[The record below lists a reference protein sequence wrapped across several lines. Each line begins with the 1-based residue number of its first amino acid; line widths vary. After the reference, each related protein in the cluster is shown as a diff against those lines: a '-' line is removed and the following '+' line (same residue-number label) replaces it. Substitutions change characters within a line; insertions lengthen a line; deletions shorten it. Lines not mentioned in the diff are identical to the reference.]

1 MTEHTS
7 GKWKVFDAYDVMGK
21 PGLVAASRIG
31 AVTDDGIETVVKASC
46 YGYDEINM
54 TKADA
59 HLIAAA
65 PDLLAACKAALEAIR
80 SDADVDWMLSVESQ
94 CCAAIAK
101 ARGK

>member
-65 PDLLAACKAALEAIR
+65 PVMYDYIKIRAEEGDERAEEIMRLL
-80 SDADVDWMLSVESQ
+80 S
-94 CCAAIAK
+94 
-101 ARGK
+101 